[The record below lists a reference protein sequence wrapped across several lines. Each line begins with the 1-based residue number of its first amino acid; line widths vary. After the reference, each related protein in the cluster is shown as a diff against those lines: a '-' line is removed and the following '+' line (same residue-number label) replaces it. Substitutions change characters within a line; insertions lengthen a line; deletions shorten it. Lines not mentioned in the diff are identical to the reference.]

1 VKQEDPHE
9 RRLPVQRAFVVQW
22 AATADV
28 AQGHLAGRVE
38 HVLSGHAMQFHILA
52 DLLAFMARVLASK
65 GCSVSHLQEL
75 DAEKGG
81 QHCRNTGPGRSE
93 MSFMVLACFHAH
105 TRSFQS

>member
-1 VKQEDPHE
+1 MEPGIADDRPW
-9 RRLPVQRAFVVQW
+9 PVQRAFVVQW

-28 AQGHLAGRVE
+28 AQGR
-38 HVLSGHAMQFHILA
+38 LA

-65 GCSVSHLQEL
+65 GCSVSHWQEL